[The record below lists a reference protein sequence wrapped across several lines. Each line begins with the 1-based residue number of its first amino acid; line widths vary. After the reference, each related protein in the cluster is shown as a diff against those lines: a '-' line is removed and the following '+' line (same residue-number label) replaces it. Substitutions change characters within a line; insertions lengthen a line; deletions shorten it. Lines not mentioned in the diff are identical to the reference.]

1 MSVLKAR
8 VFLRPVVIVIL
19 FFTVAPAHA
28 HRLEPINT
36 EFAQPLRPGQTN
48 LEISYEYERE
58 PGGEGTEHVMPEFE
72 LERGLTRRVQFQ
84 VGIPLVRVKEGNEP
98 ATLSGGHLELG
109 FRALLAGGGNRSWVL
124 SFQPSVELPT
134 GNRRLFGNGTEVDA
148 ALHLDK
154 FFGRSLRWYTN
165 VGLASAVSG
174 EEAGEKFLRYSS
186 AVVIPLT
193 RRWHLAP
200 EIIGTRRFADNRTL
214 LAAQPEVI
222 YSLNDHLELK
232 FGLPLGLTDAT
243 PRLGV
248 RSQLA
253 IIWGSER

>member
-8 VFLRPVVIVIL
+8 AFLWPAPFVIL
-19 FFTVAPAHA
+19 FLLAAPAHA

-36 EFAQPLRPGQTN
+36 EFAQPLEPGQTN
-48 LEISYEYERE
+48 VEINYEYERE
-58 PGGEGTEHVMPEFE
+58 PDGEGTEHVVPEFE
-72 LERGLTRRVQFQ
+72 LERGLTKRFQFQ
-84 VGIPLVRVKEGNEP
+84 MGIPLVRVKEGDEP
-98 ATLSGGHLELG
+98 ASLSGGHLELG
-109 FRALLAGGGNRSWVL
+109 LRALLAGGGKRSWVL

-148 ALHLDK
+148 ALHFDK
-154 FFGRSLRWYTN
+154 FFGRNLRWYTN

-186 AVVIPLT
+186 AGVSPLT
-193 RRWHLAP
+193 HRWHLAP
-200 EIIGTRRFADNRTL
+200 EIIAVRRFADDRTL

-222 YSLNDHLELK
+222 YSVNDHLELK

-243 PRLGV
+243 PALGV
-248 RSQLA
+248 RSQIA
-253 IIWGSER
+253 IIWGSKR